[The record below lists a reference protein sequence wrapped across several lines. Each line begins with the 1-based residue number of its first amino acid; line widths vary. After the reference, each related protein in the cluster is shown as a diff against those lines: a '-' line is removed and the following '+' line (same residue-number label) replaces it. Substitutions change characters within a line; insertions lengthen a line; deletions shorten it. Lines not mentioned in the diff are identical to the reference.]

1 MNVSEEQCF
10 ESIKLEQYFE
20 TMLAKHCDVLGFTIV
35 LGKNNVLNFLQSSMS
50 DLPRCLEMLNNLAI
64 TQKYNKDDVKLRRIY
79 HCTKN

>member
-35 LGKNNVLNFLQSSMS
+35 LGKNNVLNFLEILTILELGLNKS
-50 DLPRCLEMLNNLAI
+50 D
-64 TQKYNKDDVKLRRIY
+64 VSRIVEPA
-79 HCTKN
+79 C